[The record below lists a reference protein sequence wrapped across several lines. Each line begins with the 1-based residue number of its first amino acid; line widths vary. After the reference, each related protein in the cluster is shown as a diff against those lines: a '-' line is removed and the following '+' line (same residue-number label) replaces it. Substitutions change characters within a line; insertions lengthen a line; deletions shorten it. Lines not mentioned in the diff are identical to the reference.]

1 MEYFIELNQ
10 ILIGEW
16 KRSRSDALL
25 ISVGSFNWDGDN
37 KNGSVGLVL
46 VVEFD

>member
-10 ILIGEW
+10 ILIGAQERI
-16 KRSRSDALL
+16 RSNTLL
-25 ISVGSFNWDGDN
+25 ISVGSFNWTVTIKMGA
-37 KNGSVGLVL
+37 VFLL